1 MKIRVKNVRL
11 ELDQDESLLP
21 QLAAKKLGLSV
32 ESIEGA
38 QVVRKAVDAR
48 RAEVYLVYSL
58 DVEISAKVRISKEAL
73 NSPEIM
79 IMQSRPEPRL
89 VQGEVELETAP
100 IIVGAGPAGL
110 FCAMLLAQEGYK
122 PVILERGRDI
132 DSRVKDVDEFWK
144 NGKLNID
151 SNPQFGEGGAGTFS
165 DGKLTTRIG
174 DERINYVLDTFVRF
188 GAPPEITFLKKPH
201 VGTDRLREIIKG
213 MRREIL
219 GMGGR
224 IYFDARVTDFILEGS
239 RLTGLE
245 VNDSLKIKCG
255 PVVLAVGNSARD
267 IYRLLHERS
276 VSIIPKGFAVGV
288 RIEHSQSLIDRI
300 QYGKYAGHPKLEP
313 ADYHLTYQDPETG
326 RALYTFCMC
335 PGGQVIACSSAPGQV
350 VTNGMSLYARD
361 SGIANSALVVT
372 VPAHSLDDENPLAG
386 MELQEVL
393 ESRAFEVGG
402 GSYRAPAQRVGD
414 FLAHQPSKELTGTY
428 KPGVTPANIWDV
440 LPHDIC
446 AVLAR
451 GLRQFD
457 RTMPGFAAPDVVL
470 TGVETRTSAPLR
482 IERGAGFCSVSCE
495 GLYPCGEGAGYAGG
509 IVSAAVDGLKVAE
522 AIIRT
527 YAKPLRRPEIAA
539 DGLTDAR
546 NLD

>member
-32 ESIEGA
+32 ENVESSQI
-38 QVVRKAVDAR
+38 VRKAIDAR

-58 DVEISAKVRISKEAL
+58 DVEIPAKVRIPKESL
-73 NSPEIM
+73 NSPEVM
-79 IMQSRPEPRL
+79 IIQSRPESRL
-89 VQGEVELETAP
+89 VQGEAELNIAP
-100 IIVGAGPAGL
+100 VIVGAGPAGL

-122 PVILERGRDI
+122 PVVLERGRDV
-132 DSRVKDVDEFWK
+132 DSRVRDVNKFWLT
-144 NGKLNID
+144 GELD
-151 SNPQFGEGGAGTFS
+151 PESNPQFGEGGAGTFS

-174 DERINYVLDTFVRF
+174 DERVNYVLDTFVRF
-188 GAPPEITFLKKPH
+188 GAHEDITYLKKPH

-213 MRREIL
+213 MRREIIS
-219 GMGGR
+219 MGGR
-224 IYFDARVTDFILEGS
+224 IYFNARITDIIMKDGHVN
-239 RLTGLE
+239 GLE
-245 VNDSLKIKCG
+245 INNLMNIKCSQ
-255 PVVLAVGNSARD
+255 VVLAIGNSARD
-267 IYRLLHERS
+267 IYRMLNNRS
-276 VSIIPKGFAVGV
+276 VSLIPKGFAVGV
-288 RIEHSQSLIDRI
+288 RIEHSQSFIDKI
-300 QYGKYAGHPKLEP
+300 QYGKYAGHPRLEP

-350 VTNGMSLYARD
+350 VTNGMSMYARD
-361 SGIANSALVVT
+361 SGIANSAVVVT

-386 MELQEVL
+386 MELQEML
-393 ESRAFEVGG
+393 ESRAFEAA
-402 GSYRAPAQRVGD
+402 GSSYYAPAQRVAD
-414 FLAHQPSKELTGTY
+414 FLSHQPSKEVGGSY
-428 KPGVTPANIWDV
+428 RPGVKASNLWDI
-440 LPHDIC
+440 LPQDIC

-482 IERGAGFCSVSCE
+482 IERGPSFCSVSCE

-522 AIIRT
+522 AIIKT
-527 YAKPLRRPEIAA
+527 YAKPLRRPEIAG
-539 DGLTDAR
+539 DELIDAR
-546 NLD
+546 NLE